1 MSKRI
6 VESEQ
11 ALKASLQLQAIPR
24 LAEPSD
30 MAQAISFLLG
40 EQSQMITGQIIAIDG
55 GLSATK
61 RMSP

>member
-1 MSKRI
+1 
-6 VESEQ
+6 
-11 ALKASLQLQAIPR
+11 
-24 LAEPSD
+24 

-61 RMSP
+61 RMST